1 MAASKAGKTMDAPRF
16 SEDALMSTPALTARP
31 LALPLAPASFFA
43 MTLGLAETGNAWR
56 LATSVW
62 DLPPLAGEALQLA
75 AVLSFAWWLA
85 LYVNKWVRHRDAA
98 IAEARDPV
106 QSAFLALIPESVIL
120 VALALHPYDDGAA
133 RLLFW
138 VGSAANIAYG
148 AFRLSRLWTQEHQPA
163 QIAPPLFLTFTAS
176 ILVNALVA
184 GLFGYTQYGWMLF
197 GIGAVSWLV
206 MDSTIA
212 QQLATGG
219 LAARTRNFMGI
230 YMAPSV
236 VALAACQ
243 VLGGGETSPALS
255 LALTGYALFLTL
267 ALAMAWRWL
276 REQAFAA
283 GYWAYTFGVA
293 TLAQGLLLMV
303 ERTHDPVLNVVAAAV
318 FAVSLLLTASVAIG
332 TLRLFAR
339 GTYYPP
345 KPA

>member
-1 MAASKAGKTMDAPRF
+1 
-16 SEDALMSTPALTARP
+16 MSTPALSARP
-31 LALPLAPASFFA
+31 LALPIAPASFFA

-56 LATSVW
+56 LATAVW
-62 DLPPLAGEALQLA
+62 GVPAQVGEVLQLL

-85 LYVNKWVRHRDAA
+85 LYLNKWIRHRDAA
-98 IAEARDPV
+98 LAEARDPV

-120 VALALHPYDDGAA
+120 VALAVSPYDDGAA
-133 RLLFW
+133 RVLFW

-148 AFRLSRLWTQEHQPA
+148 AYRLSRLWTQAHEPA
-163 QIAPPLFLTFTAS
+163 QIAPPIFLTFTAS

-184 GLFGYTQYGWMLF
+184 GLFGYTAYGWMLF

-206 MDSTIA
+206 MDSAIA

-219 LAARTRNFMGI
+219 LAVRTRNFMGI

-236 VALAACQ
+236 VALAAYQ
-243 VLGGGETSPALS
+243 VLAGADANPAFS
-255 LALTGYALFLTL
+255 LALTGYALFLAL
-267 ALAMAWRWL
+267 ALVLAWRWL

-303 ERTHDPVLNVVAAAV
+303 EHTHDPVLNLVAACV
-318 FAVSLLLTASVAIG
+318 FGLSLLLTAAVAVG
-332 TLRLFAR
+332 SLRLLAR
-339 GTYYPP
+339 GAYYPP
-345 KPA
+345 RPA

>member
-1 MAASKAGKTMDAPRF
+1 MNASGFLQEAI
-16 SEDALMSTPALTARP
+16 MSTPALAVRP

-56 LATSVW
+56 LASEVW
-62 DLPPLAGEALQLA
+62 HLPPQLGEVLQLL
-75 AVLSFAWWLA
+75 AVLSFVWWMA
-85 LYVNKWVRHRDAA
+85 IYINKWIRHREAA
-98 IAEARDPV
+98 LIEARDPV

-133 RLLFW
+133 RVLFW
-138 VGSAANIAYG
+138 LGSAANIAYG
-148 AFRLSRLWTQEHQPA
+148 AYRLSRLWADAHQPA
-163 QIAPPLFLTFTAS
+163 HIAPPIFLTFTAS

-184 GLFGYTQYGWMLF
+184 GLLGYTSYGWMLF

-206 MDSTIA
+206 MDSVIA

-219 LAARTRNFMGI
+219 LASKTRNFMGI

-236 VALAACQ
+236 VALAAYQ
-243 VLGGGETSPALS
+243 VLGGADTSPALGY
-255 LALTGYALFLTL
+255 AFTGYALFLAL
-267 ALAMAWRWL
+267 ALLMAWRWL

-303 ERTHDPVLNVVAAAV
+303 ARTHDPVLNTVAAVV
-318 FAVSLLLTASVAIG
+318 FGLSLLLTAAVAAG
-332 TLRLFAR
+332 SLRLLAR
-339 GTYYPP
+339 GAYYPP
-345 KPA
+345 RPA

>member
-1 MAASKAGKTMDAPRF
+1 
-16 SEDALMSTPALTARP
+16 MSTPALAARP

-56 LATSVW
+56 LASTVW
-62 DLPPLAGEALQLA
+62 GVPPLAGELLQLL
-75 AVLSFAWWLA
+75 AVLSFVWWLA
-85 LYVNKWVRHRDAA
+85 VYLNKWVRHRDAA
-98 IAEARDPV
+98 VAEARDPV

-133 RLLFW
+133 RLFFW

-148 AFRLSRLWTQEHQPA
+148 AYRLSRLWAQDHQPA
-163 QIAPPLFLTFTAS
+163 QIAPPIFLTFTAS

-184 GLFGYTQYGWMLF
+184 GLFGYTAYGWMLF

-206 MDSTIA
+206 MDSVIA

-219 LAARTRNFMGI
+219 LAAKTRNFMGI

-236 VALAACQ
+236 VALAAYQ
-243 VLGGGETSPALS
+243 VLGGSEVSASLS
-255 LALTGYALFLTL
+255 LALTGYALFLAL

-303 ERTHDPVLNVVAAAV
+303 ERTHDPVLNTVAGVV
-318 FAVSLLLTASVAIG
+318 FGLSLLLTASVAVG
-332 TLRLFAR
+332 SLRLLAR
-339 GTYYPP
+339 GAYYPP
-345 KPA
+345 RTV

>member
-1 MAASKAGKTMDAPRF
+1 
-16 SEDALMSTPALTARP
+16 MSTPALSARP
-31 LALPLAPASFFA
+31 LALPIAPASFFA

-56 LATSVW
+56 LASAVW
-62 DLPPLAGEALQLA
+62 GVPAQVGEVLQLL

-85 LYVNKWVRHRDAA
+85 LYLNKWIRHRDAA
-98 IAEARDPV
+98 LAEARDPV

-120 VALALHPYDDGAA
+120 VALAVSPYDDGAA
-133 RLLFW
+133 RVLFW

-148 AFRLSRLWTQEHQPA
+148 AYRLSRLWTQAHEPA
-163 QIAPPLFLTFTAS
+163 QIAPPIFLTFTAS

-184 GLFGYTQYGWMLF
+184 GLFGYTAYGWMLF

-206 MDSTIA
+206 MDSAIA

-219 LAARTRNFMGI
+219 LAVRTRNFMGI

-236 VALAACQ
+236 VALAAYQ
-243 VLGGGETSPALS
+243 VLAGADANPAFS
-255 LALTGYALFLTL
+255 LALTGYALFLAL
-267 ALAMAWRWL
+267 ALVLAWRWL

-303 ERTHDPVLNVVAAAV
+303 EHTHDPVLNLVAAGV
-318 FAVSLLLTASVAIG
+318 FGLSMLLTAAVALG
-332 TLRLFAR
+332 SLRLLAR
-339 GTYYPP
+339 GAYYPP
-345 KPA
+345 RPA